1 MKKRIFLDTNVM
13 FDFLSERNPF
23 YKDAARIL
31 TYSESNGLEIYVSP
45 LSYANVCY
53 FLTKFKD
60 NKLAY
65 NKLKMFKSI
74 SKVSVMSEVTVDK
87 ALASDFKDF
96 EDALQ
101 HFSALESKCEII
113 ITRDKKD
120 FKTSLIPVLSPED
133 FVKTLS

>member
-13 FDFLSERNPF
+13 FDFLSERKPF
-23 YKDAARIL
+23 YEDAARIL